1 MVFRHLRQV
10 GLKVYDAQFHELK
23 PGKPQNTSLGM
34 TVLPD
39 GRIAFGY
46 SKRVSAQ
53 GEKPQRNRGWI
64 RFFTLQADGSLVPE
78 K

>member
-1 MVFRHLRQV
+1 MQWEPLNR
-10 GLKVYDAQFHELK
+10 
-23 PGKPQNTSLGM
+23 M
-34 TVLPD
+34 PD
-39 GRIAFGY
+39 GRIAVGY
-46 SKRVSAQ
+46 SKRVSAK